1 MKMEVRRRIIEKRR
15 GMMVTPAAA
24 VGREGGGELDGYEA
38 DAEDLEEVPTKR
50 YIPNGHTVVDDMED
64 EDGDGDMMDLD

>member
-1 MKMEVRRRIIEKRR
+1 MRVS
-15 GMMVTPAAA
+15 PAAA
-24 VGREGGGELDGYEA
+24 VGRVVGRELDGYEA
-38 DAEDLEEVPTKR
+38 DAEDLEEVPSKR